1 MCAIKPCP
9 LTQQSDIKPRE
20 LVEVIGGWL
29 DGSRKREAAMKLVH
43 SARDYDRQIQRA
55 EREARVLRVNA
66 KQVGMGLTLG
76 KPRMKTP
83 CGR

>member
-1 MCAIKPCP
+1 MSVHPTERYQTA
-9 LTQQSDIKPRE
+9 RE

-43 SARDYDRQIQRA
+43 SARDYDRQINAQSGA
-55 EREARVLRVNA
+55 FVLRVNA
-66 KQVGMGLTLG
+66 KQVMGLDSWEAEDEKHL
-76 KPRMKTP
+76 